1 MAGTEGLVRVVLSNS
16 AGVPLYQQIKEQVG
30 TAILSGELTEGSAL
44 PSVRAL
50 ARDLRI
56 SVITTIRAYAELAAE
71 GFIATVP
78 GKGAYILPL
87 DSALVREQLLRQVED
102 GLQTALDAA
111 LRAGIDREDLI
122 QILDGLIRAGHEYAS
137 AHEG

>member
-1 MAGTEGLVRVVLSNS
+1 MRVVLSNS
-16 AGVPLYQQIKEQVG
+16 SGLPLYQQIKEQIG
-30 TAILSGELTEGSAL
+30 TAILSGELAEGGAL

-56 SVITTIRAYAELAAE
+56 SVITTTRAYAELAAE

-78 GKGAYILPL
+78 GKGAYVLPL
-87 DSALVREQLLRQVED
+87 DSALVREQLLRQVEE

-111 LRAGIDREDLI
+111 QRAGLDREDLI
-122 QILDGLIRAGHEYAS
+122 RILDGLMQADHEHA
-137 AHEG
+137 